1 MKTDRIAVEAINQGF
16 DEGVIAA
23 VKGAS
28 DADKAKMLEM
38 VNIMDRGKKN
48 SRFAAVNRPSDIA
61 GNSVVDRVQV
71 VLSANRQAGQ
81 QLDTIAQGLRRK
93 EINVDTPINEF
104 ISDLDAMGVTFDDG
118 LVPNFKGSDIEGLA
132 GPEAA
137 IKRVVSRLSSPESLD
152 AFEVHRMKRFIDEI
166 VTFGKSGEGLAG
178 RTEGVLKSLRR
189 GLDGILD
196 SNFPEYDRVNTTY
209 AETIQALD
217 SFQDAAGRKIN
228 LTGENANKAV
238 GTVTRRLLSNA
249 QSRVGL
255 LDSVNE
261 LDSVA
266 TKYGGAFDDDLL
278 TQVLFIDELD
288 SVFGPVA
295 RTSFQ
300 GQIRQA
306 IPTSKADVV
315 SMAADKAIEA
325 VRGINPEAGFKA
337 IRELLQ

>member
-1 MKTDRIAVEAINQGF
+1 
-16 DEGVIAA
+16 
-23 VKGAS
+23 
-28 DADKAKMLEM
+28 
-38 VNIMDRGKKN
+38 
-48 SRFAAVNRPSDIA
+48 
-61 GNSVVDRVQV
+61 
-71 VLSANRQAGQ
+71 
-81 QLDTIAQGLRRK
+81 
-93 EINVDTPINEF
+93 
-104 ISDLDAMGVTFDDG
+104 
-118 LVPNFKGSDIEGLA
+118 
-132 GPEAA
+132 
-137 IKRVVSRLSSPESLD
+137 
-152 AFEVHRMKRFIDEI
+152 MKRFIDEI